1 MSDDYEHLAGRFR
14 ELADASQHGSEGMR
28 QVARGLHTMREE
40 VRTNLLPQQTLR
52 ALTLALETLV
62 TVLEGR
68 EAMQDER
75 TPIPGQ
81 EVVAKQQGLGRFVEA
96 FILESRKRMAG
107 LSIAINGIFDEDN
120 QAAVKQSLEHLHA
133 IRGGAALLNLGEVAR
148 LSGAL
153 ERCIEVFGR
162 STDQGRPTRPI
173 LRSFAVLQSA
183 LENPEEPMNA
193 LVDDVIEEL
202 EGAVKNLK
210 KTRSQK
216 HIPNAMDTRVL
227 EQRILVV
234 DDVES
239 IAASIGFILSD
250 LDVPI
255 DIAHSAPEA
264 LERLHKGAYSLVV
277 SDVSMPGMDGIE
289 LVREMRS
296 DELLQDVPVILLS
309 QLDTPAE
316 RQKGMDAGASDYI
329 VKGSMGGGELLNRV
343 NDLLLDAPY
352 VPTEEFPPRTIL
364 IVEDTETIAA
374 SIAFVLSEG
383 AFDIDIA
390 HDGDEA
396 LQKIKRRPFD
406 LILSDI
412 EMPGMTGIE
421 LLRHLKADPR
431 LAQIPFV
438 VLTSRSSGANAE
450 EAIRLGAAQFII
462 KGDIPATELLD
473 VITSI
478 LDS

>member
-1 MSDDYEHLAGRFR
+1 MSDDYEHLAERFR
-14 ELADASQHGSEGMR
+14 ELADTSNEGSQGMR
-28 QVARGLHTMREE
+28 QVALGLHTMREE
-40 VRTNLLPQQTLR
+40 VRSGALPQQTLS
-52 ALTLALETLV
+52 ALSLALETLV

-68 EAMQDER
+68 SAAHDAL
-75 TPIPGQ
+75 TPVPGQ
-81 EVVAKQQGLGRFVEA
+81 DVSAKHLGLGRFVEA

-107 LSIAINGIFDEDN
+107 LSIAINGIFDKDN

-148 LSGAL
+148 LSTAL
-153 ERCIEVFGR
+153 ERCIEVFGK
-162 STDQGRPTRPI
+162 SSDLGRPTRPI

-202 EGAVKNLK
+202 ETAVKNLK
-210 KTRSQK
+210 KTRAST
-216 HIPNAMDTRVL
+216 HVPTALDTRIL

-255 DIAHSAPEA
+255 EIAHSAQEA
-264 LERLHKGAYSLVV
+264 LDKLRKGAYSLVV
-277 SDVSMPGMDGIE
+277 SDVSMPDMDGFE
-289 LVREMRS
+289 LVREMRK
-296 DELLQDVPVILLS
+296 DDLLQDIPVILLT
-309 QLDTPAE
+309 QLDTPTE
-316 RQKGMDAGASDYI
+316 RQKGLEAGASDYI
-329 VKGSMGGGELLNRV
+329 VKGSMGSGELLNRV

-352 VPTEEFPPRTIL
+352 VPSDMTPSQSIL

-374 SIAFVLSEG
+374 SIAFVLSDG
-383 AFDIDIA
+383 PFDIEVA
-390 HDGDEA
+390 HDGNEA
-396 LQKIKRRPFD
+396 LQKIKRRAFD

-412 EMPGMTGIE
+412 EMPGMTGME
-421 LLRHLKADPR
+421 LLRELKADPR
-431 LAQIPFV
+431 LSHIPFV

-450 EAIRLGAAQFII
+450 EAITLGAAKFII
-462 KGDIPATELLD
+462 KGDVPAMELLD
-473 VITSI
+473 VITT
-478 LDS
+478 LLKD